1 MTQTAPH
8 KRNPTPRQRKAAREI
23 VKNLLSEEPK
33 PTGQIL
39 ENIGYSKGVTETPK
53 MVLETEGFKTALAE
67 TGLREALIAQG
78 INPQKIAEKIG
89 VLLNAEKK
97 TFRNNVSSGEIEE
110 VGVEPDYTAID
121 KGLKHATAIYGI
133 TEDKPQ
139 EGSRNTYN
147 FIFAP
152 QTQEKIRQM
161 DNEIKNLLIQNVK
174 EDKENVEAESEEP
187 RSTE

>member
-1 MTQTAPH
+1 MNQIAPEK

-23 VKNLLSEEPK
+23 VKNLLSDEPK

-53 MVLETEGFKTALAE
+53 MVLGTEGFKTALAE

-78 INPQKIAEKIG
+78 INPQRIAEKVD
-89 VLLNAEKK
+89 VLLNAKNGEKD
-97 TFRNNVSSGEIEE
+97 
-110 VGVEPDYTAID
+110 DYTAID

-139 EGSRNTYN
+139 EGGRNTYN

-174 EDKENVEAESEEP
+174 ENKENVGAESEES
-187 RSTE
+187 RSAE